1 MSVPRHASVCLDACD
16 DSWQILVKQLLPTYI
31 GVHLRV
37 ESDMYATDEEFDK
50 NLPAVIAGIKAHRCM
65 SRHTQGNLSS
75 PVYNN
80 PVIYVA
86 SGLFT
91 TNQSLHAEETPSSLY
106 RVKALTKAFNDAHLQ
121 SIVTKLSTGISNKQ
135 TFKIYAEQHAYTDLL
150 ILSKATCFIPAAPVG
165 SSLSYVVERF
175 RDFQLGDYGGDLKK
189 IRSPPHM
196 NFHSW
201 GF

>member
-1 MSVPRHASVCLDACD
+1 M
-16 DSWQILVKQLLPTYI
+16 KQLLPTFI

-37 ESDMYATDEEFDK
+37 ERDVYTTDADFDK
-50 NLPAVIAGIKAHRCM
+50 NLPAVIASIKAHRCLAQY
-65 SRHTQGNLSS
+65 TEGNLTS
-75 PVYNN
+75 PVYND

-91 TNQSLHAEETPSSLY
+91 TNQSLYAEETPSSLY
-106 RVKALTKAFNDAHLQ
+106 RMKAVEKAFKDANLQ
-121 SIVTKLSTGISNKQ
+121 SVKTKLTTGISHKHS
-135 TFKIYAEQHAYTDLL
+135 FKMYAEQHAYTDLL
-150 ILSKATCFIPAAPVG
+150 ILSRSTCFIPASPFG

-175 RDFQLGDYGGDLKK
+175 RDFQIGDFGGELKK
-189 IRSPPHM
+189 MRSPPHM

>member
-1 MSVPRHASVCLDACD
+1 MRHV
-16 DSWQILVKQLLPTYI
+16 VKQLLPTFI

-37 ESDMYATDEEFDK
+37 ESDVYATDEEFDK
-50 NLPAVIAGIKAHRCM
+50 KLPDVIAGIKAHRCM
-65 SRHTQGNLSS
+65 SGHTEGNLSS

-80 PVIYVA
+80 PVIYIA

-91 TNQSLHAEETPSSLY
+91 TNLSYRAEETQSSLY
-106 RVKALTKAFNDAHLQ
+106 RIKAVTKAFKDAHLQ
-121 SIVTKLSTGISNKQ
+121 SIVTKMSTGISNKP
-135 TFKIYAEQHAYTDLL
+135 TLKIYAEQHAYTDLL
-150 ILSKATCFIPAAPVG
+150 ILSRSSCFIPASPFG

-175 RDFQLGDYGGDLKK
+175 RDFQNGDYGGDLKK

-196 NFHSW
+196 NFGSW